1 MVPQPQTGGRSRTL
15 IHVVIRPQR
24 ARDRRQRDALE
35 RARQLLVS
43 LKAYL
48 VAQEFDMLQGAAQAD
63 DPQKGRGANV

>member
-1 MVPQPQTGGRSRTL
+1 
-15 IHVVIRPQR
+15 VVIRPQR

-35 RARQLLVS
+35 RARQLLGS